1 MNSEC
6 PRYRSQIPEA
16 LLGDLDSESQQ
27 VLSRHLAECPAC
39 ATEQALYAETFR
51 QMRLA
56 GDVEVP
62 RHFFVYPQE
71 VRENPW
77 HLFRRLGFA
86 WQGALAT
93 AAALLV
99 LLAAVAVARVQIRT
113 EGSAIIIGFGKLP
126 VVQAPVPDMSKLYT
140 ASLEADI
147 LRVVEE
153 RSRKDNLEL
162 LRVLRAEIA
171 RSDRAISDRQRAL
184 LQTALLNLEERL
196 GGRITETAATMQ
208 QATNRSLEEFYQTV
222 SLQRESDMTRI
233 NNRISRI
240 AVSGEAKSNQ
250 TDAILETLL
259 QVAELRLK

>member
-1 MNSEC
+1 
-6 PRYRSQIPEA
+6 
-16 LLGDLDSESQQ
+16 
-27 VLSRHLAECPAC
+27 
-39 ATEQALYAETFR
+39 
-51 QMRLA
+51 MRLA

>member
-27 VLSRHLAECPAC
+27 ALSSHLAGCQGC
-39 ATEQALYAETFR
+39 ASEQALYAETFR
-51 QMRLA
+51 QMGLA

-93 AAALLV
+93 AAALLI
-99 LLAAVAVARVQIRT
+99 LLAGVAIARVQIRA
-113 EGSAIIIGFGKLP
+113 EEDAVIIGFGKLP
-126 VVQAPVPDMSKLYT
+126 MRQAPAPDMSKLDT
-140 ASLEADI
+140 ASLDADI

-153 RSRKDNLEL
+153 QSRKDNLEL

-171 RSDRAISDRQRAL
+171 RSDRAINDRQRAL

-196 GGRITETAATMQ
+196 GGRITQAAATMQ

-233 NNRISRI
+233 NNQISRI